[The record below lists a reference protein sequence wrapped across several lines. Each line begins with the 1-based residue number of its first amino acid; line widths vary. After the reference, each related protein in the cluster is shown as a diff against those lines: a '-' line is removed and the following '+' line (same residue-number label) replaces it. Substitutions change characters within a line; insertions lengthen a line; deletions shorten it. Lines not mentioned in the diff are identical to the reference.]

1 MKVLKNYWQTILLL
15 VGMLIGAA
23 IGIQNPE
30 FALTLKPFGDLFINL
45 IFMIIVP
52 LIFFSIAGA
61 IASVGKLE
69 RLGKIMIRALIVFA
83 ITSVIA
89 VLLGI
94 VSNLIYKP
102 LTEDDVTSISETLNL
117 VEIEAENMEQ
127 SNQLGTNQSTQETE
141 ELNGLEQFV
150 KSITTSDFNELLS
163 RNNILQLIV
172 FSILVGISTNLVGE
186 RGTAFAE
193 FLKAGNEVIMKV
205 VSIIMYYAPIGLSCY
220 FAALIGELGSA
231 LVTGYIRSFV
241 GYLVLS
247 LIFYFIVYSFY
258 AWIAGGKKGV
268 KAYWKNILPTSL
280 TALATCSSGVAIPSN
295 IDAAKKMGVPKDIAE
310 TVIPLGTNIHKEGS
324 LYGSVLKI
332 IFLFLI
338 FGKEIVTLPAI
349 LSILGVSVLAGFLIS
364 AVPTGGGV
372 ISEALILSMFG
383 FPSSALGILATIAVV
398 IDAPATVINVV
409 GNTTSALLTT
419 RLVEG
424 KDWN

>member
-15 VGMLIGAA
+15 SGMIIGA
-23 IGIQNPE
+23 IFGIVNPE
-30 FALTLKPFGDLFINL
+30 MALKLKPFGDLFINL
-45 IFMIIVP
+45 IFMLIVP

-69 RLGKIMIRALIVFA
+69 RFGKIISRALLVFA
-83 ITSVIA
+83 ITSIIA

-94 VSNLIYKP
+94 ISNIIYKP
-102 LTEDDVTSISETLNL
+102 LTKEDIVSISESLAL
-117 VEIEAENMEQ
+117 AEE
-127 SNQLGTNQSTQETE
+127 NQENTE
-141 ELNGLEQFV
+141 NTSSLNGLDQFV

-163 RNNILQLIV
+163 RNNVLQLIV
-172 FSILVGISTNLVGE
+172 FSVLVGVATNLVGE
-186 RGTAFAE
+186 KGRVFAE
-193 FLKAGNEVIMKV
+193 FLKSGNEVIMKV

-220 FAALIGELGSA
+220 FAALIGELGAA
-231 LVTGYIRSFV
+231 LVAGYVRSFI

-247 LIFYFIVYSFY
+247 LVFYFGLYTIY
-258 AWIAGGKKGV
+258 AFLAGGKKGV
-268 KAYWKNILPTSL
+268 KAYWKNIIPTSL

-295 IDAAKKMGVPKDIAE
+295 IEAAKNMGVPKDIAE

-332 IFLFLI
+332 VFLFLI

-349 LSILGVSVLAGFLIS
+349 LSILGVAILAGFLIS

-424 KDWN
+424 KRT

>member
-15 VGMLIGAA
+15 VGMLIGGL
-23 IGIQNPE
+23 IGILNPE

-45 IFMIIVP
+45 IFMLIVP
-52 LIFFSIAGA
+52 LIFFSIAGS

-69 RLGKIMIRALIVFA
+69 RLGKIISRALIVFA
-83 ITSVIA
+83 VTSVIA

-94 VSNLIYKP
+94 ASNLIYKP

-117 VEIEAENMEQ
+117 YEVENDL
-127 SNQLGTNQSTQETE
+127 SNQTEVTTSETNTI
-141 ELNGLEQFV
+141 NGIEQFV

-172 FSILVGISTNLVGE
+172 FSILIGIATNLVGE
-186 RGTAFAE
+186 KGVVFGA
-193 FLKAGNEVIMKV
+193 FLKSGNEVIMKV

-220 FAALIGELGSA
+220 FAALIGELGAA

-247 LIFYFIVYSFY
+247 LFFYFILYSFY
-258 AWIAGGKKGV
+258 AWIAGGKNGV

-280 TALATCSSGVAIPSN
+280 TALASCSSGVAIPSN
-295 IDAAKKMGVPKDIAE
+295 IEAAKNMGVPKDIAE

-332 IFLFLI
+332 MFLFLI

-349 LSILGVSVLAGFLIS
+349 GAILGVSILAGFLIS

-383 FPSSALGILATIAVV
+383 FPASALGILATIAVV

-424 KDWN
+424 KVKTD

>member
-15 VGMLIGAA
+15 VGMLIGGL
-23 IGIQNPE
+23 IGILNPE

-45 IFMIIVP
+45 IFMLIVP
-52 LIFFSIAGA
+52 LIFFSIAGS

-69 RLGKIMIRALIVFA
+69 RLGKIISRALIVFA
-83 ITSVIA
+83 VTSVIA

-94 VSNLIYKP
+94 ASNLIYKP
-102 LTEDDVTSISETLNL
+102 LTEDDVVSISETLNL
-117 VEIEAENMEQ
+117 TEVENNLSNPSEQ
-127 SNQLGTNQSTQETE
+127 STV
-141 ELNGLEQFV
+141 NGLEQFV

-172 FSILVGISTNLVGE
+172 FSILIGIATNLVGE
-186 RGTAFAE
+186 KGAVFGA
-193 FLKAGNEVIMKV
+193 FLKSGNEVIMKV

-220 FAALIGELGSA
+220 FAALIGELGAA

-247 LIFYFIVYSFY
+247 LFFYFILYSFY
-258 AWIAGGKKGV
+258 AWLAGGKNGV
-268 KAYWKNILPTSL
+268 KTYWKNILPTSL

-295 IDAAKKMGVPKDIAE
+295 IEAAKNMGVPKDIAE

-332 IFLFLI
+332 MFLFLI

-349 LSILGVSVLAGFLIS
+349 GAILGVSILAGFLIS

-383 FPSSALGILATIAVV
+383 FPASALGILATIAVV

-424 KDWN
+424 KVKTD

>member
-1 MKVLKNYWQTILLL
+1 MKILKSYWQTILLL
-15 VGMLIGAA
+15 AGMIIGA
-23 IGIQNPE
+23 IFGIQNPE
-30 FALTLKPFGDLFINL
+30 IALKLKPFGDLFINL
-45 IFMIIVP
+45 IFMLIVP

-69 RLGKIMIRALIVFA
+69 RFGKIMSRALLVFA
-83 ITSVIA
+83 ITSIIA

-94 VSNLIYKP
+94 AGNLIYKP
-102 LTEDDVTSISETLNL
+102 LTQQDISSISESLAL
-117 VEIEAENMEQ
+117 AEA
-127 SNQLGTNQSTQETE
+127 NQTVAEDTE
-141 ELNGLEQFV
+141 KMNGLEQFV

-163 RNNILQLIV
+163 RNNVLQLIV
-172 FSILVGISTNLVGE
+172 FSVLVGIATNLVGE
-186 RGTAFAE
+186 KGKPFAE
-193 FLKAGNEVIMKV
+193 FLKSGNEVIMKV

-231 LVTGYIRSFV
+231 LVAGYVRSFI

-247 LIFYFIVYSFY
+247 LVFYFGIYTFY
-258 AWIAGGKKGV
+258 AFLAGGKKGV
-268 KAYWKNILPTSL
+268 KKYWKNIIPPSL

-295 IDAAKKMGVPKDIAE
+295 IEAAEKMGVPKDIAE
-310 TVIPLGTNIHKEGS
+310 TIIPLGTNIHKEGS

-338 FGKEIVTLPAI
+338 FGKEIITLPAI
-349 LSILGVSVLAGFLIS
+349 LSILGVSILAGFLIS

-419 RLVEG
+419 RLVE
-424 KDWN
+424 KEE

>member
-15 VGMLIGAA
+15 VGMIGGAT
-23 IGIQNPE
+23 IGILNPTL
-30 FALTLKPFGDLFINL
+30 ALKLKPFGDLFINF
-45 IFMIIVP
+45 IFMLIVP
-52 LIFFSIAGA
+52 LIFFSITGA
-61 IASVGKLE
+61 IATTQKLE
-69 RLGKIMIRALIVFA
+69 RLGKIMVRSLLVFA
-83 ITSVIA
+83 VTSIIA

-94 VSNLIYKP
+94 ASNLIYKP
-102 LTEDDVTSISETLNL
+102 LTQADISSISMTLKMEESKTTSK
-117 VEIEAENMEQ
+117 EIT
-127 SNQLGTNQSTQETE
+127 SSKTSDT
-141 ELNGLEQFV
+141 LNGLEQFV

-163 RNNILQLIV
+163 RNNILQLII
-172 FSILVGISTNLVGE
+172 FSVLIGIATNLVGE
-186 RGTAFAE
+186 KGRPFAE
-193 FLKAGNEVIMKV
+193 FLKSGNEVIMKV
-205 VSIIMYYAPIGLSCY
+205 VSIIMYYAPFGLSCY

-231 LVTGYIRSFV
+231 LVTGYIRSFI

-247 LIFYFIVYSFY
+247 LIFYFVVYSFY
-258 AWIAGGKKGV
+258 AWISGGKKGV
-268 KAYWKNILPTSL
+268 RLYWKNILPTSL

-295 IDAAKKMGVPKDIAE
+295 IDAAKKMEVPKDIAE

-349 LSILGVSVLAGFLIS
+349 LSILGVSILAGFLIS

-383 FPSSALGILATIAVV
+383 FPGSALGILATIAVV
-398 IDAPATVINVV
+398 IDAPATVVNVV

-424 KDWN
+424 KEWNKKIELE

>member
-1 MKVLKNYWQTILLL
+1 MKVLKNYWQTIFLLS
-15 VGMLIGAA
+15 GMIIGA
-23 IGIQNPE
+23 IFGIVNPE
-30 FALTLKPFGDLFINL
+30 MALKLKPFGDLFINL
-45 IFMIIVP
+45 IFMLIVP

-69 RLGKIMIRALIVFA
+69 RFGKIISRALLVFA
-83 ITSVIA
+83 ITSIIA

-94 VSNLIYKP
+94 ISNIIYKP
-102 LTEDDVTSISETLNL
+102 LTKEDIVSISESLAL
-117 VEIEAENMEQ
+117 AEE
-127 SNQLGTNQSTQETE
+127 NQENTE
-141 ELNGLEQFV
+141 NTSSLNGLDQFV

-163 RNNILQLIV
+163 RNNVLQLIV
-172 FSILVGISTNLVGE
+172 FSVLVGVATNLVGE
-186 RGTAFAE
+186 KGRVFAE
-193 FLKAGNEVIMKV
+193 FLKSGNEVIMKV

-220 FAALIGELGSA
+220 FAALIGELGAA
-231 LVTGYIRSFV
+231 LVAGYVRSFI

-247 LIFYFIVYSFY
+247 LVFYFGLYTIY
-258 AWIAGGKKGV
+258 AFLAGGKTGV
-268 KAYWKNILPTSL
+268 KAYWKNIIPTSL

-295 IDAAKKMGVPKDIAE
+295 IEAAKNMGVPKDIAE

-332 IFLFLI
+332 VFLFLI

-349 LSILGVSVLAGFLIS
+349 LSILGVAILAGFLIS

-424 KDWN
+424 KRT